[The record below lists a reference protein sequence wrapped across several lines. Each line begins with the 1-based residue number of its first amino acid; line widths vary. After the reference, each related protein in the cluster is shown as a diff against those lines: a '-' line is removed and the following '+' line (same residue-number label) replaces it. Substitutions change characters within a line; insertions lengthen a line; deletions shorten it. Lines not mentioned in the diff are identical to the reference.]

1 MDLTGLTG
9 TIPQNGMLQCN
20 QHANTANSK
29 PSRTARMS
37 KKRDTFKYVFIYMY
51 IWRFPKMEVP
61 PKSPIYK
68 SNIHFPL

>member
-1 MDLTGLTG
+1 MAIDYSQYYLLLTTFALGYTHCNHYFQTHMDLTGLTG

-37 KKRDTFKYVFIYMY
+37 KTRDTF
-51 IWRFPKMEVP
+51 
-61 PKSPIYK
+61 
-68 SNIHFPL
+68 